1 MKKSVYLLMMFL
13 GLAFTSCE
21 PMEDIHDEVDAEI
34 ANREIAGNIDY
45 TMVEEDY
52 TADPEDGG
60 LGLNYPNFNSVTDAQ
75 NLIPEFLAM
84 EFPVWGEGS
93 IANVTFDI
101 YAPVTYPKEVI
112 SYEVTTEDYD
122 SYEETA
128 KYNNF
133 DSMSQIYT
141 FLNDKYPDVENRTL
155 VVLSY
160 VYYDGQ
166 TNDLVNGFLYNDG
179 QWKLIPGITE
189 DEYNMMGE
197 SYPNF
202 SSTDEAEAKLPVFL
216 LDKYKYQDL
225 SAGTVKPVFYQWYSG
240 GIHNEVAYFVYDGTS
255 WSLYDNLVS
264 QTAQFGYTDG
274 HWETDNTIQYTLV
287 PADYAYIGSVF
298 EDTYPDPAWS
308 VGNYNNFDRREGN
321 RNQWDD
327 DMILEAMNALLNG
340 KVAPDAAEGQ
350 KFVMTFAIY
359 NGNAGTESVALIKEN
374 GVWVRQ

>member
-21 PMEDIHDEVDAEI
+21 PMDDIHEEVDAAI
-34 ANREIAGNIDY
+34 ANKPIAGNIDY
-45 TMVEEDY
+45 TMVEDDY
-52 TADPEDGG
+52 TADAEDGG
-60 LGLNYPNFNSVTDAQ
+60 LGLRYPNFSSVTEAQ
-75 NLIPEFLAM
+75 DLIPELLSM
-84 EFPVWGEGS
+84 KYPVWGEGS

-101 YAPVTYPKEVI
+101 YAPVVTPKTVV

-122 SYEETA
+122 SYDATA

-160 VYYDGQ
+160 VYYDGS
-166 TNDLVNGFLYNDG
+166 THDYVNGFLYNDDEW
-179 QWKLIPGITE
+179 QLIPGITE
-189 DEYNMMGE
+189 EEYAMMGE

-202 SSTDEAEAKLPVFL
+202 SSVDEAEAKLPIFL
-216 LDKYKYQDL
+216 NDKYKYENPT
-225 SAGTVKPVFYQWYSG
+225 AGTVKPVFYQWYSK

-255 WSLYDNLVS
+255 WSVYDNLIS

-298 EDTYPDPAWS
+298 AETYVDPAWS
-308 VGNYNNFDRREGN
+308 VGNYNNFDRRDGN
-321 RNQWDD
+321 RNQWTDA
-327 DMILEAMNALLNG
+327 MILEAMNALLNG

-350 KFVMTFAIY
+350 KFVMTFDIY
-359 NGNAGTESVALIKEN
+359 DGNAGTESVALIKQD